1 MTCGFFLR
9 RKPYYKKGRL
19 RFDLRV
25 ILKNYVKTSRASETK
40 QRKGA
45 HLSLA
50 SPRLCKRWAMRRN
63 AQFVTEA
70 ATVVL
75 LPAAP
80 CPDKTF
86 CSNRFTF
93 DWCSRAYGT
102 PIFVCTVQFVQCPK
116 CAVNCSYLQ
125 TPLTHSVVFRLY
137 CIVLYNYWMGRCDG
151 SAPSWI
157 YISDC
162 TV

>member
-1 MTCGFFLR
+1 MTCGFVYAESDITRKAGCVLTLGLSWKTTLR
-9 RKPYYKKGRL
+9 PHAPQK
-19 RFDLRV
+19 
-25 ILKNYVKTSRASETK
+25 K

-45 HLSLA
+45 HISLA

-63 AQFVTEA
+63 AQFITEA
-70 ATVVL
+70 ATLVL

-93 DWCSRAYGT
+93 DWCSRAHGT

-137 CIVLYNYWMGRCDG
+137 CIVLYNYRMARCDG

-157 YISDC
+157 YISEC